1 MKIAILSRNNAL
13 YSTSR
18 LVESAR
24 ERGHEPHVVDF
35 TKCYVSMERGKPD
48 VYYAGKSLRG
58 MDAVIP
64 RVGSSVTFFGTA
76 VVRQFEMMK
85 VFCTNTSSA
94 ILNSR
99 DKLSSLQILS
109 REGVGIPKT
118 IFASFP
124 KDKDVERLIAHIGG
138 VPLIVK
144 LLEGTQGLGV
154 VLADTNASAKSVVEA
169 FSKLE
174 ANILIQEFIREARGS
189 DVRAFVVD
197 GKVVGCMK
205 RQSADGEF
213 RANLHR
219 GGLGVEVE
227 LAPEESAAAVNAA
240 KAMGLSV
247 AGVDILQSARGP
259 LILEVNSSPGLK
271 GIEGATRKDIA
282 SSIIQYIERSVS
294 ARPV

>member
-13 YSTSR
+13 YSTTR

-24 ERGHEPHVVDF
+24 ERGHEPMVVDF

-48 VYYAGKSLRG
+48 VFYGGKSLRS

-85 VFCTNTSSA
+85 IFCTNTSSA

-124 KDKDVERLIAHIGG
+124 KDKDVERLISHIGG

-197 GKVVGCMK
+197 GEVVGCMK

-219 GGLGVEVE
+219 GGLGVEVD
-227 LAPEESAAAVNAA
+227 LTSEEKTAAVNAA

-247 AGVDILQSARGP
+247 AGVDILQSSRGP

-282 SSIIQYIERSVS
+282 STIIQYIERSVE
-294 ARPV
+294 RGPG